1 MRRWSSPIPFSG
13 PRQYEIPERPG
24 VFVLLRSVKDPST
37 VLKIASARSLREAYL
52 RTLNEP
58 AGNWPVAPEG
68 FLFFEAVTET
78 EEATRLLA
86 EYRRKRGERPMYNSG
101 F

>member
-1 MRRWSSPIPFSG
+1 MRRWSSPITLSG
-13 PRQYEIPERPG
+13 LSQFEVPERPG

-37 VLKIASARSLREAYL
+37 VLKIASARSLREAFL
-52 RTLNEP
+52 RTLDEP
-58 AGNWPVAPEG
+58 LENWPVTPEG

-78 EEATRLLA
+78 EEASRLLA
-86 EYRRKRGERPMYNSG
+86 EYRRRRGERPMYNSG